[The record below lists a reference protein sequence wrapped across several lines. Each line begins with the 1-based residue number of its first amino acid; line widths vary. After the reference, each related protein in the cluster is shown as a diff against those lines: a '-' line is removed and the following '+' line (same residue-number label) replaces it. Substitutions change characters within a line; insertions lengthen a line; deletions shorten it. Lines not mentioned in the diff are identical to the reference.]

1 MRTGFSRVVSGILAA
16 VAVLCVSPRL
26 MAAGPDE
33 TAVRAVLMAQFD
45 KPEARLQV
53 QPVVVVGQTAIASW
67 VQQERGGRAL
77 LFRKQGQWH
86 IAACGGDGFKDARAL
101 QDAGVSAQDARAL
114 VQALNDEE
122 ARLPAGQRAKF
133 STFQGVLPL
142 DATGT
147 HPPHGAH
154 PHH

>member
-1 MRTGFSRVVSGILAA
+1 MMGRWFSA
-16 VAVLCVSPRL
+16 VAKGVVAGVVLCVSTGL
-26 MAAGPDE
+26 MAAGADE
-33 TAVRAVLMAQFD
+33 AAVRAVLMAQFD

-67 VQQERGGRAL
+67 AQQERGGRAL
-77 LFRKQGQWH
+77 LFRKQGQWQ
-86 IAACGGDGFKDARAL
+86 IAACGGDGFKDPQAL

-114 VQALNDEE
+114 VQALHNEE

-133 STFQGVLPL
+133 STFQGVLPM
-142 DATGT
+142 DATGA
-147 HPPHGAH
+147 HPPHDAH

>member
-1 MRTGFSRVVSGILAA
+1 MSTGFTQVVSGIVAA
-16 VAVLCVSPRL
+16 VTLLCVPPWL
-26 MAAGPDE
+26 MAADHDE
-33 TAVRAVLMAQFD
+33 AAVRTVLMAQFD

-67 VQQERGGRAL
+67 AQQERGGRAL

-114 VQALNDEE
+114 VQALNNEE

-133 STFQGVLPL
+133 STFQGVLPME
-142 DATGT
+142 ASGA